1 MFTLDGIE
9 EELAQNDRTTEEY
22 EEIQDNECKE
32 DTRLEDLTIQIKK
45 CPHCKQLITSRNL
58 ARHVRDAFL

>member
-1 MFTLDGIE
+1 MFTLDVIE
-9 EELAQNDRTTEEY
+9 EELAQNDRTTELY
-22 EEIQDNECKE
+22 EEIQDECKE

-58 ARHVRDAFL
+58 ARHIRDAFL